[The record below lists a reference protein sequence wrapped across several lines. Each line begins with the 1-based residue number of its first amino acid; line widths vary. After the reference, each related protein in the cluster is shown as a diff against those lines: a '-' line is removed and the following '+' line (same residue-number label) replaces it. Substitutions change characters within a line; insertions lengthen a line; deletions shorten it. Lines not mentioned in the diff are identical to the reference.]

1 MAVLYTNFYFLTTLC
16 VYGPFLSTFCKKH
29 CPVLALLLEIQ
40 YNCNEWSSEHLHI
53 MYSIKERIYSYVSD

>member
-1 MAVLYTNFYFLTTLC
+1 MA
-16 VYGPFLSTFCKKH
+16 PFLSTFCKKP